1 MAYFGVQGK
10 TTAGNAPYN
19 ELVARFATP
28 HGPRHWERATYLDN
42 REYHTLLA
50 IAYWSDVNEF
60 IAWRQESGFDTW
72 WQDPARQSDP
82 VGYFV
87 EVVTPTA
94 DRFETLFSSPDR
106 PEGIGRLRQGVS
118 GEVVEHA
125 YWGGAR
131 DRIPV
136 AQVDPLEPELVSAT
150 VVRRDTFG
158 SRVLVPG
165 RSNLAL
171 IRSGQDWSD
180 TQGRERSL
188 YLNDVQPTLEAGMR
202 YLRDEGAGIGCL
214 SCRYM
219 TVLDESG
226 GATEKTFGLAHFDS
240 LASLEAW
247 AKSHPTHLAI
257 FGGFMRYVQELN
269 FQIALRLYH
278 EIAVVPAGGQYF
290 EYVNCHP
297 ATGLLSCI
305 NINT

>member
-1 MAYFGVQGK
+1 
-10 TTAGNAPYN
+10 
-19 ELVARFATP
+19 
-28 HGPRHWERATYLDN
+28 
-42 REYHTLLA
+42 
-50 IAYWSDVNEF
+50 
-60 IAWRQESGFDTW
+60 
-72 WQDPARQSDP
+72 
-82 VGYFV
+82 
-87 EVVTPTA
+87 
-94 DRFETLFSSPDR
+94 
-106 PEGIGRLRQGVS
+106 
-118 GEVVEHA
+118 
-125 YWGGAR
+125 
-131 DRIPV
+131 
-136 AQVDPLEPELVSAT
+136 
-150 VVRRDTFG
+150 
-158 SRVLVPG
+158 
-165 RSNLAL
+165 
-171 IRSGQDWSD
+171 
-180 TQGRERSL
+180 
-188 YLNDVQPTLEAGMR
+188 MR